1 MAREPFPGLIT
12 DIEAQSR
19 VRRRLGQRVHVY
31 IGGKFSF
38 AVDADLAAR
47 YELAPGRVVRADV
60 LEELLA
66 EDGDARAYA
75 RALHYMS
82 YRLRSAAE
90 IRARLER
97 DQWTPQVIDRALARL
112 AREGLLNDADFA
124 VQWVVNRSLSRQ
136 RGARALRQELR
147 LKGVAREEIDA
158 ALPDS
163 EQEIENAVAALQ
175 PKLRQW
181 AGLDERERRQKIIQF
196 LQRRG
201 FSYGTARTALQ
212 RLE

>member
-12 DIEAQSR
+12 DVEPQAR
-19 VRRRLGQRVHVY
+19 VRRHLGPRVNVY

-38 AVDADLAAR
+38 AVDADLAER
-47 YELAPGRVVRADV
+47 YELAPGLAVCADV

-82 YRLRSAAE
+82 YRLRSVAE

-97 DQWTPQVIDRALARL
+97 DQWPPQVIDRALSRL
-112 AREGLLNDADFA
+112 AREGLLNDAEFA

-136 RGARALRQELR
+136 RGGRALRQELR

-175 PKLRQW
+175 PKLRHW